1 MFVRPMA
8 ARADQQRGELTGRGD
23 QKILIIGQTGVTSR
37 RSNVVTPCRVWRKI
51 QSNQVVILVARTD
64 HQYEHDVINL

>member
-1 MFVRPMA
+1 MA